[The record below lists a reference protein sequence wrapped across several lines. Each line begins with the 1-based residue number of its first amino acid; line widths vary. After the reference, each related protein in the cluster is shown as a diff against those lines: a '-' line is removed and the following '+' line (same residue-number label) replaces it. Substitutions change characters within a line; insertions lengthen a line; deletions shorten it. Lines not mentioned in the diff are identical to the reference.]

1 MLADEVNFPKKQL
14 FDMPTSQA
22 IESDFMH
29 LNIEENGDETG
40 SGPQDTLLGTV
51 SRVNARVSVTAAG
64 NRRRNVTNLSS
75 LPLGQDGQ

>member
-29 LNIEENGDETG
+29 LNIEENGDE
-40 SGPQDTLLGTV
+40 LE
-51 SRVNARVSVTAAG
+51 
-64 NRRRNVTNLSS
+64 
-75 LPLGQDGQ
+75 

>member
-40 SGPQDTLLGTV
+40 PSAQTTLQEAVG
-51 SRVNARVSVTAAG
+51 RANARVSVTAAG
-64 NRRRNVTNLSS
+64 SRRRNVKN
-75 LPLGQDGQ
+75 